1 MQVSLSY
8 WMLLVWF
15 VCFSN
20 VDGGVLMV
28 VLLAVVVS
36 APGSGSGSSAPTAVP
51 KPKRKPKLEPTPRP
65 SPAPRQSSSPPTSP
79 QSKLLNPK
87 FRLPKSSFSRD
98 EQRRKTMLVKVQI

>member
-28 VLLAVVVS
+28 VLLVVAVSV
-36 APGSGSGSSAPTAVP
+36 PGSGSRSFAPTANP

-65 SPAPRQSSSPPTSP
+65 SPAPRKSSSPPTSP